1 MSNNRSPYW
10 YVHTIPIDLMDDFPD
25 HPFKVEMDDD
35 MRALIESINNN
46 GVIDPLIL
54 RVKEDGRYEVI
65 AGHRRKKACEYLGIK
80 EAPAETRRMSR
91 EEATILMIESNLHR
105 SHILPS
111 EKAFAYK
118 MRMDAIKQQGARSDL
133 TLTQGETRLRSSAV
147 ISKET
152 GDSRAQV
159 DRFIRLT
166 KLIPGIR
173 DMVDKEKMGFNP
185 AVELSYLKDN
195 EQEML
200 LDVMNLTE
208 STPSIPQAKRIR
220 ELSKNEALTPHV
232 LETILREQ
240 KPNQREQIRV
250 RYELAKKYLP
260 RGMAFS
266 ELEEYILRALKYYSM
281 SPERKRE
288 EEMELDLEM

>member
-1 MSNNRSPYW
+1 
-10 YVHTIPIDLMDDFPD
+10 MDDFPD

-54 RVKEDGRYEVI
+54 RVKEDGRYEII

-80 EAPAETRRMSR
+80 EVPAETRRMSR

-118 MRMDAIKQQGARSDL
+118 MRLDAIKRQGSRSDL
-133 TLTQGETRLRSSAV
+133 TSTPIEERLRSSAV

-166 KLIPGIR
+166 NLIPAIR

-200 LDVMNLTE
+200 LDVMRLTE
-208 STPSIPQAKRIR
+208 STPSIPQAKRIK
-220 ELSKNEALTPHV
+220 ELSRSGELNPFV
-232 LETILREQ
+232 LEKIMSEQ
-240 KPNQREQIRV
+240 KPNQREQIKV

-266 ELEEYILRALKYYSM
+266 EMEEYILRALKYYSM

>member
-1 MSNNRSPYW
+1 
-10 YVHTIPIDLMDDFPD
+10 MDDFPD

>member
-54 RVKEDGRYEVI
+54 RVKEDGRYEII

-118 MRMDAIKQQGARSDL
+118 MRLDAIKQQGTRSDL
-133 TLTQGETRLRSSAV
+133 TSSQLETKLRSSAV